1 MLKRILGNHP
11 SVFSFSKEL
20 RFFEYLWTP
29 NSQDQKFSCA
39 EAIEFVAFLISVS
52 IKGFFNQE
60 NYKKFYPNAQ
70 LIVQSIPKKNFFPAQ
85 LYKTFMEYT
94 AKEHN
99 KAIPC
104 DKTPKYVYHI
114 QEILELF
121 PEAKVINIVR
131 DPRDVLLS
139 QKNMWKSHI
148 FIHKRSL
155 RTIFRAWANYHPITT
170 SMVWNTAVRAAER
183 FSQDKRVYSIKFE
196 DILLEPEKEIQNM
209 CSFIGILYNAN
220 MLNISMFNSSFI
232 PDKPDEIGID
242 PQRMSNWKNGG
253 LNSAE
258 LFITQM
264 LTADMMRKFGY
275 APAKVFPNPFLL
287 IYYLITFP
295 VKLGLTFLFHRKYLK
310 NVKDAI
316 KRRLF

>member
-1 MLKRILGNHP
+1 
-11 SVFSFSKEL
+11 
-20 RFFEYLWTP
+20 
-29 NSQDQKFSCA
+29 
-39 EAIEFVAFLISVS
+39 
-52 IKGFFNQE
+52 
-60 NYKKFYPNAQ
+60 
-70 LIVQSIPKKNFFPAQ
+70 
-85 LYKTFMEYT
+85 
-94 AKEHN
+94 
-99 KAIPC
+99 
-104 DKTPKYVYHI
+104 
-114 QEILELF
+114 
-121 PEAKVINIVR
+121 
-131 DPRDVLLS
+131 
-139 QKNMWKSHI
+139 
-148 FIHKRSL
+148 
-155 RTIFRAWANYHPITT
+155 
-170 SMVWNTAVRAAER
+170 
-183 FSQDKRVYSIKFE
+183 
-196 DILLEPEKEIQNM
+196 M